1 VEYPLNSAVCR
12 GGDHDDAGFDTDIA
26 RARARQEARERP
38 TVALRLLVLLA
49 VMVAVII
56 AASVGAA
63 PPAPAAGIRAAVI
76 LLIAALTIVWAR
88 G

>member
-1 VEYPLNSAVCR
+1 VQCVEVAIMTTLASTRTSLGHV
-12 GGDHDDAGFDTDIA
+12 
-26 RARARQEARERP
+26 ARQEARERP

-56 AASVGAA
+56 AATVGAA